1 MNTTKRKKM
10 RKNDR
15 SNFDFESMMC
25 DKYRFEI
32 PVDYD
37 DMQNKKL
44 RIWNS
49 QTNDYFIFSYSSVHT
64 EKLTLNTFIKMLRQ
78 QNV

>member
-1 MNTTKRKKM
+1 M

-32 PVDYD
+32 PVNYD

-49 QTNDYFIFSYSSVHT
+49 QTNDYFIFSYSSIHT

>member
-1 MNTTKRKKM
+1 MNSTKRKKM
-10 RKNDR
+10 RKNDK

-32 PVDYD
+32 PVNYD

-49 QTNDYFIFSYSSVHT
+49 QTNDYFIFSYSSIHT

>member
-1 MNTTKRKKM
+1 MNSTKRKKM
-10 RKNDR
+10 RKNDKN
-15 SNFDFESMMC
+15 NFDFESIMC

-32 PVDYD
+32 PVNYD

-49 QTNDYFIFSYSSVHT
+49 QTNDYFIFSYSSIHT